1 MGILEEHLIQNS
13 ESIEVAVN
21 LSDTDLK
28 TDKNES
34 INSSEVNVSI
44 ESDENCLWKPKES
57 DISTSSLFEFQHL
70 IEQKFDLK
78 FGK

>member
-1 MGILEEHLIQNS
+1 MGNLAEYLFQKS
-13 ESIEVAVN
+13 ESIEVAAN
-21 LSDTDLK
+21 LSDTELK

-57 DISTSSLFEFQHL
+57 DIATSSLFEFQHL

-78 FGK
+78 FG